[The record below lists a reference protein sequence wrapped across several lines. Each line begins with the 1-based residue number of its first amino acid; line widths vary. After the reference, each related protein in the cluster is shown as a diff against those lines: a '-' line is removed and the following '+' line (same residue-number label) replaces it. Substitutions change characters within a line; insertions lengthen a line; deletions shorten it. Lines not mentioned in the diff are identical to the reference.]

1 MKPDY
6 IGAELFILE
15 KLDNQL
21 PKDLFYHGL
30 HHTRDVYGA
39 SLLIAKS
46 EKISEDE
53 INLLK
58 IATMFH
64 DAGFISHYKNHEEA
78 GCKLADRILPKFGF
92 DKKRIAVIKG
102 MIMATKIP
110 QNPKNQ
116 LERIICD
123 ADLDYLG
130 RDDFK
135 DIAKT
140 LFDELKV
147 YMNVKDEKVWN
158 NIQLNFLKN
167 HKYHTEYCRTRREA
181 KKQKHLKDIIK
192 LVEGYN
198 KDNEKRAD
206 VAHAKQKKQA
216 RKDAIQELKREDK
229 AKAVKKAAVKKAAA
243 KKAVKKKA
251 APKKK

>member
-15 KLDNQL
+15 KLDQKL

-39 SLLIAKS
+39 ALLIAKS
-46 EKISEDE
+46 EKISNDN

-64 DAGFISHYKNHEEA
+64 DAGFMSHYKNHEEA
-78 GCKLADRILPKFGF
+78 GCKLARKTLPAYGF
-92 DKKRIAVIKG
+92 DAKSIKIIEG

-110 QNPKNQ
+110 QNPKTQ

-130 RDDFK
+130 RNDFK

-147 YMNVKDEKVWN
+147 YMNVKDEKIWN
-158 NIQLNFLKN
+158 NIQLNFLK
-167 HKYHTEYCRTRREA
+167 HHQYYTDYSRKRREA
-181 KKQKHLKDIIK
+181 KKQKHLKEIIK
-192 LVEGYN
+192 IVESYN
-198 KDNEKRAD
+198 KG
-206 VAHAKQKKQA
+206 
-216 RKDAIQELKREDK
+216 QEGTQEDK
-229 AKAVKKAAVKKAAA
+229 SSKSKKIAAKAPAPKKAAA
-243 KKAVKKKA
+243 KKKSAK
-251 APKKK
+251 

>member
-15 KLDNQL
+15 KLDQKL

-39 SLLIAKS
+39 ALLIAKS
-46 EKISEDE
+46 EKISNDN

-64 DAGFISHYKNHEEA
+64 DAGFMSHYKNHEEA
-78 GCKLADRILPKFGF
+78 GCKLARKTLPKYGF
-92 DKKRIAVIKG
+92 DPKSIKIIEG

-110 QNPKNQ
+110 QNPKTQ

-130 RDDFK
+130 RNDFK

-147 YMNVKDEKVWN
+147 YMNVKDEKIWN
-158 NIQLNFLKN
+158 NIQLNFLKH
-167 HKYHTEYCRTRREA
+167 HKYYTDYSRKRREA
-181 KKQKHLKDIIK
+181 KKQKHLKEIIK
-192 LVEGYN
+192 IVESYN
-198 KDNEKRAD
+198 KG
-206 VAHAKQKKQA
+206 
-216 RKDAIQELKREDK
+216 QEGTQEDK
-229 AKAVKKAAVKKAAA
+229 SSRSKKEAAKAPASKKLV
-243 KKAVKKKA
+243 KKA
-251 APKKK
+251 APKKTPAK

>member
-6 IGAELFILE
+6 NGAELYILE
-15 KLDNQL
+15 KLNRKL

-39 SLLIAKS
+39 ALLIAKS
-46 EKISEDE
+46 EKISNDN

-64 DAGFISHYKNHEEA
+64 DAGFMSHYKNHEEA
-78 GCKLADRILPKFGF
+78 GCKLARKILPDFGF
-92 DKKRIAVIKG
+92 NPKSIKIIEG
-102 MIMATKIP
+102 MIISTKIP
-110 QNPKNQ
+110 QNPKTQ

-130 RDDFK
+130 RNDFK

-158 NIQLNFLKN
+158 TIQLNFLKK
-167 HKYHTEYCRTRREA
+167 HQYYTEYSRKRREA
-181 KKQKHLKDIIK
+181 KKQKHLNEIIK
-192 LVEGYN
+192 IVESYN
-198 KDNEKRAD
+198 KG
-206 VAHAKQKKQA
+206 
-216 RKDAIQELKREDK
+216 QEGTQEDRSTKGSKSTSK
-229 AKAVKKAAVKKAAA
+229 APP
-243 KKAVKKKA
+243 KKAVKRIA
-251 APKKK
+251 SKKKGAK

>member
-1 MKPDY
+1 MPDY
-6 IGAELFILE
+6 IGAELYILE
-15 KLDNQL
+15 KLDSGL

-39 SLLIAKS
+39 ALLIAKS
-46 EKISEDE
+46 EKVSAED

-64 DAGFISHYKNHEEA
+64 DAGFMSHYKNHEEA
-78 GCKLADRILPKFGF
+78 GCKLARKVLPKYGF
-92 DKKRIAVIKG
+92 DNKQISIIEG
-102 MIMATKIP
+102 MILATKIP
-110 QNPKNQ
+110 QTPKTQ

-147 YMNVKDEKVWN
+147 YMNVKDEKIWN

-167 HKYHTEYCRTRREA
+167 HQYHTEYCRKRREA
-181 KKQKHLKDIIK
+181 KKQKHLKEIIK
-192 LVEGYN
+192 LVESYN
-198 KDNEKRAD
+198 KS
-206 VAHAKQKKQA
+206 
-216 RKDAIQELKREDK
+216 QEGTQEDK
-229 AKAVKKAAVKKAAA
+229 SGVKSVKKAASVSKKTAP
-243 KKAVKKKA
+243 KA
-251 APKKK
+251 APKKAPVKKTTEKKLQKKKSA

>member
-1 MKPDY
+1 MRPDY

-15 KLDNQL
+15 KLDNKL

-39 SLLIAKS
+39 ALLIAKS
-46 EKISEDE
+46 EGVSHEE

-78 GCKLADRILPKFGF
+78 GCKLARTILPKYGF
-92 DKKRIAVIKG
+92 DAKHIKVIEG

-110 QNPKNQ
+110 QTPRTQ

-158 NIQLNFLKN
+158 TIQLNFLKN
-167 HKYHTEYCRTRREA
+167 HKYHTEYCRRRREA
-181 KKQKHLKDIIK
+181 KKQKHLKEIIK
-192 LVEGYN
+192 LVESYN
-198 KDNEKRAD
+198 NG
-206 VAHAKQKKQA
+206 QQGT
-216 RKDAIQELKREDK
+216 QEDK
-229 AKAVKKAAVKKAAA
+229 SNPTAKKTAAKAPAKKAAPKKATAKKASAKKAAA
-243 KKAVKKKA
+243 KKSAKK
-251 APKKK
+251 

>member
-15 KLDNQL
+15 KLDQRL

-39 SLLIAKS
+39 ALLIAKS
-46 EKISEDE
+46 EKVSNED

-64 DAGFISHYKNHEEA
+64 DAGFMSQYKNHEEA
-78 GCKLADRILPKFGF
+78 GCKLAKKTLPGFGF
-92 DKKRIAVIKG
+92 NDKNIKIIEG

-110 QNPKNQ
+110 QSPKTQ

-130 RDDFK
+130 RNDFK

-147 YMNVKDEKVWN
+147 YMNVKDEKIWN
-158 NIQLNFLKN
+158 SIQLNFLKN
-167 HKYHTEYCRTRREA
+167 HQYYTDYSRKRREA
-181 KKQKHLKDIIK
+181 KKQEHLKEIIK
-192 LVEGYN
+192 IVESYN
-198 KDNEKRAD
+198 KG
-206 VAHAKQKKQA
+206 
-216 RKDAIQELKREDK
+216 QEGTQEDRSGKK
-229 AKAVKKAAVKKAAA
+229 AKAAPAKKEVKKIAAKKTTPKKIVKKAAA
-243 KKAVKKKA
+243 KKIAR
-251 APKKK
+251 

>member
-6 IGAELFILE
+6 IGAELYILE
-15 KLDNQL
+15 KLDQKL

-39 SLLIAKS
+39 ALLIAKS
-46 EKISEDE
+46 EKISNEN

-64 DAGFISHYKNHEEA
+64 DAGFMSHYKNHEEA
-78 GCKLADRILPKFGF
+78 GCKLARKILPEYGF
-92 DKKRIAVIKG
+92 DNKSIKIIEG

-110 QNPKNQ
+110 QSPKTQ

-130 RDDFK
+130 RNDFQ

-147 YMNVKDEKVWN
+147 YMNVKDEKIWN
-158 NIQLNFLKN
+158 SIQLNFLKN
-167 HKYHTEYCRTRREA
+167 HQYYTDYSRTRREA
-181 KKQKHLKDIIK
+181 KKQKHLKEIIK
-192 LVEGYN
+192 IVESYN
-198 KDNEKRAD
+198 KG
-206 VAHAKQKKQA
+206 
-216 RKDAIQELKREDK
+216 QEGTQEDK
-229 AKAVKKAAVKKAAA
+229 STKTKSAAKAPAVKKSASKPPVKKTAA
-243 KKAVKKKA
+243 KKATKSK
-251 APKKK
+251 

>member
-6 IGAELFILE
+6 IGAEVFILE
-15 KLDNQL
+15 KLDREL

-39 SLLIAKS
+39 ALLIAKS
-46 EKISEDE
+46 EKISTEQ

-78 GCKLADRILPKFGF
+78 GCKLARKILPKFGF
-92 DKKRIAVIKG
+92 DDRKIARIEG

-110 QNPKNQ
+110 QQPKNQ

-158 NIQLNFLKN
+158 GIQLNFLRA
-167 HKYHTEYCRTRREA
+167 HQYHTEYCRKRREA
-181 KKQKHLKDIIK
+181 KKQKHLKEIIK
-192 LVEGYN
+192 LVEGYEHQSSG
-198 KDNEKRAD
+198 NETSA
-206 VAHAKQKKQA
+206 
-216 RKDAIQELKREDK
+216 
-229 AKAVKKAAVKKAAA
+229 KKAAA
-243 KKAVKKKA
+243 RKKSAKPQKSAKAPAKRIVKKK
-251 APKKK
+251 

>member
-1 MKPDY
+1 MMPDY
-6 IGAELFILE
+6 IGAELYILE
-15 KLDNQL
+15 KLDSGL

-39 SLLIAKS
+39 ALLIAKS
-46 EKISEDE
+46 EKVSAED

-64 DAGFISHYKNHEEA
+64 DAGFMSHYKNHEEA
-78 GCKLADRILPKFGF
+78 GCKLARKMLPKYGF
-92 DKKRIAVIKG
+92 DSKQITVIEG

-110 QNPKNQ
+110 QTPKTQ

-147 YMNVKDEKVWN
+147 YMNVKDEKIWN

-167 HKYHTEYCRTRREA
+167 HKYHTEYCRKRREA
-181 KKQKHLKDIIK
+181 KKQKHLKEIIK
-192 LVEGYN
+192 LVESYN
-198 KDNEKRAD
+198 KS
-206 VAHAKQKKQA
+206 
-216 RKDAIQELKREDK
+216 QEGTQEDK
-229 AKAVKKAAVKKAAA
+229 SGAKSA
-243 KKAVKKKA
+243 KKNIKTAKTNTAKVASKAPTPKVLKKKSA
-251 APKKK
+251 